1 MALSIEFWAKY
12 IRIQFYPKLDLK
24 SVYDVDSKANKYVVK
39 ASTTHTDRQ
48 KL

>member
-12 IRIQFYPKLDLK
+12 IRIQFHLKVELK
-24 SVYDVDSKANKYVVK
+24 SVYDVDSRANKYAVQ